1 MSTTTPESG
10 TRPPDTG
17 GGVLRRGV
25 EGRMLTGVCDGLGRY
40 AGIDPVLVRVG
51 FAVLVLGSGIG
62 LFLYIAAFLL
72 MRRGDGSPGYVE
84 QWTGRRFDSQTVLAL
99 LTGVLGFGL
108 VMNLLS
114 NTTGPGTIV
123 VGTVIAIALLAAH
136 SRGVD
141 VFGLARSL
149 PDRLSRRRAERGQ
162 AAVGAAGPSF
172 EAGYGS
178 PYPGAPGAEEA
189 VPAHAAETLT
199 DSPEGAPAATA
210 RPGPAPATGAPEAAG
225 PAAAHPGEAA
235 PPVSGPESAKPPAGR
250 TERPPMTV
258 PAADEAARAATAEPI
273 DAAGTRDAG
282 SPAGEQAA
290 AAAADEIPADRA
302 EEHPPGA
309 RDQTV
314 VLPNLP
320 HVADEHAADE
330 GTPADTPAGAPGTT
344 GDDGYRKLSDLAWEA
359 RSSYGSHEPFAPR
372 GPYHSP
378 AAYAGDD
385 PFDPAAAGYDYGL
398 DPALHGP
405 DGPGAPAATTTR
417 RRPRSFVGLVTILIA
432 IIVGGIMA
440 ATQPFGSATSASL
453 IGGAVLVTI
462 GGGLLVASWF
472 GRGVGLIA
480 AGTIVSLA
488 LIAGTTLEGIPNRV
502 GSYTWAPTTVAEALS
517 ERYEIGIGDGTL
529 DLREMDVAPGS
540 RTRLEVALGVGSL
553 EVLVP
558 PQARVEVH
566 ARVRAGD
573 VTVGRVTRSGPNLN
587 LTNALD
593 PDTTGPAPVPVIE
606 LHVKV
611 GVGDVEVHR
620 D

>member
-17 GGVLRRGV
+17 GGVLRRSV

-62 LFLYIAAFLL
+62 IFLYLAAFLL

-84 QWTGRRFDSQTVLAL
+84 QWTGRLFDAQAVLAL

-141 VFGLARSL
+141 VLGIARSL
-149 PDRLSRRRAERGQ
+149 PDRLSRRRTERDR
-162 AAVGAAGPSF
+162 APVGAAAPSF

-178 PYPGAPGAEEA
+178 PGAPGEA
-189 VPAHAAETLT
+189 VPGHAAGTLKDT
-199 DSPEGAPAATA
+199 PAATA
-210 RPGPAPATGAPEAAG
+210 APAPEPAAEAPGSAG
-225 PAAAHPGEAA
+225 PAAAAPEAAA
-235 PPVSGPESAKPPAGR
+235 PPVSGAEPAEPPAERTGR
-250 TERPPMTV
+250 TDPPPLAV
-258 PAADEAARAATAEPI
+258 PAEAEAAQAATAEPI
-273 DAAGTRDAG
+273 DAEKTPDAG
-282 SPAGEQAA
+282 SPVRAQA
-290 AAAADEIPADRA
+290 AAAADEIPANRPK
-302 EEHPPGA
+302 EHPPGA

-314 VLPNLP
+314 VLPLP
-320 HVADEHAADE
+320 QAEE
-330 GTPADTPAGAPGTT
+330 GTPADTTGGAT
-344 GDDGYRKLSDLAWEA
+344 GGDGYRKLSDLAWEA
-359 RSSYGSHEPFAPR
+359 RTAYGSHEPFAPR

-385 PFDPAAAGYDYGL
+385 PFDPAAAGYGHHGL
-398 DPALHGP
+398 DPALYGP
-405 DGPGAPAATTTR
+405 AGPGAPAATTTR
-417 RRPRSFVGLVTILIA
+417 RKRPRSFVGLATILIA

-488 LIAGTTLEGIPNRV
+488 LIAGTTLEGIPHRI
-502 GSYTWAPTTVAEALS
+502 GSYTWVPTTVAEALS

-529 DLREMDVAPGS
+529 DLSDLDLAPGS

-553 EVLVP
+553 TVIVP

-566 ARVRAGD
+566 AKVRAGD
-573 VTVGRVTRSGPNLN
+573 ITVGRVTRSGPNLDMSK
-587 LTNALD
+587 AFD
-593 PDTTGPAPVPVIE
+593 PETTGPTPAPVIE
-606 LHVKV
+606 LRVKV
-611 GVGDVEVHR
+611 GFGDVEVHR